1 MLLPLPPPPKPP
13 LRFEVS
19 PPGSRRYAPELVVL
33 PPLRLASAS
42 AMFELS
48 RLNGLFA
55 AAVHG
60 SRLKS
65 VVKYRRVKRA
75 RESRI
80 GIGSMTDCDELA
92 TLLG

>member
-1 MLLPLPPPPKPP
+1 MLLPLPPPPNPP
-13 LRFEVS
+13 LRFEGS
-19 PPGSRRYAPELVVL
+19 PPGSRRYAPELAVL
-33 PPLRLASAS
+33 PLLRLASAS
-42 AMFELS
+42 ATSELS

-55 AAVHG
+55 AALHG

-75 RESRI
+75 RESSI
-80 GIGSMTDCDELA
+80 GIGSMDGCEDLA